1 MIPFILGALAA
12 VGLSELSKRNKPKM
26 VDGGGVDIS
35 KLTHEEFVKLAKEK
49 GFKNTGEASNSL
61 GYRYNGEYWVD
72 KRNVPY
78 KKLKYATGGALSD
91 VGKMIKE
98 QVKDTKDLSEKYS
111 SKEKRK
117 DLLKFKKSALKEYGK
132 DIGGLYVKNIKRK
145 AKFLADHPEILV
157 GKVF

>member
-12 VGLSELSKRNKPKM
+12 VGLSELSKVVNPSDYM
-26 VDGGGVDIS
+26 
-35 KLTHEEFVKLAKEK
+35 TENH
-49 GFKNTGEASNSL
+49 
-61 GYRYNGEYWVD
+61 
-72 KRNVPY
+72 
-78 KKLKYATGGALSD
+78 KYATGGALSD